1 MKVKS
6 GELKDTLE
14 NKSEIYGPFE
24 NQLKSIG
31 MIMKALDDL
40 RRGVDGGK
48 GLSYEENAG
57 YQFIAQKLARTVT
70 ARGESSTD
78 SWVDLMNYA
87 DKMGEMQTGSRP
99 ALQLINVFY
108 PEAKEALSSL
118 AKEIERDK
126 DIEKADL
133 TDIILKD
140 RP

>member
-1 MKVKS
+1 MKVGS

-40 RRGVDGGK
+40 RKGVNGGT
-48 GLSYEENAG
+48 GLSYTEIAG

-87 DKMGEMQTGSRP
+87 DKMGEMQTGNRP
-99 ALQLINVFY
+99 SLQLINVFY
-108 PEAKEALSSL
+108 PEAKEALNSL

-126 DIEKADL
+126 DIAKADL
-133 TDIILKD
+133 SDIILKD